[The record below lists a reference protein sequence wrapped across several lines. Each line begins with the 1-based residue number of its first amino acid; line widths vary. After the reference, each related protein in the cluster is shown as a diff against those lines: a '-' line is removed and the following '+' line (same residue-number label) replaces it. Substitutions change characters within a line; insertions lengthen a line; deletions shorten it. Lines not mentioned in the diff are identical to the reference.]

1 LRSWKTLFRYLP
13 PVAELFEE
21 SLQKDMLKTAGSYL
35 LILHA
40 FDEGSFSTRQISTL
54 FNRATKEGDWDLCKE
69 LARFLVGIDETGN
82 LLKTVL
88 YKAELRDA
96 RPHDSY
102 SSSDEGISDPSQGI
116 DLKNGVSVQTYDRS
130 ARNGSNGSII
140 NAGHH
145 QGRVQDYFAD
155 PARYE

>member
-1 LRSWKTLFRYLP
+1 MKEAS
-13 PVAELFEE
+13 A
-21 SLQKDMLKTAGSYL
+21 
-35 LILHA
+35 
-40 FDEGSFSTRQISTL
+40 RQISTL

-88 YKAELRDA
+88 YKAELRDS

-102 SSSDEGISDPSQGI
+102 SSSDEGPTEPSQEI
-116 DLKNGVSVQTYDRS
+116 DHTNGVTVQISDRS

-145 QGRVQDYFAD
+145 QGRAAQDYFAD